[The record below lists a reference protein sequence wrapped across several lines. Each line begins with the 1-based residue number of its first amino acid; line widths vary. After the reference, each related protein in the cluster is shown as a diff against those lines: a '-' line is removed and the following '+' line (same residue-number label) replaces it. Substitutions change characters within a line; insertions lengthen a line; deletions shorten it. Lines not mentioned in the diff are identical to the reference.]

1 MPCSYFEGI
10 WRATGPWYS
19 HEPMSDQALSIGR
32 PSDFSQHDQP
42 AAPKHSIAPYGSRW
56 SLVVSGVCA
65 SIMVAALGTVL
76 WFSVTLPKLQRF
88 EDPDRALDLMV
99 SRTLDAQDSLR
110 RAPEWQQWL
119 AEWTMGSDD
128 EARGQAI
135 QWYRELVE
143 TTDDP
148 LSKFRLAILLGEF
161 GQESAALAESKGWQ
175 DRGTS
180 ALLFGQLIEAAYG
193 TQPLDRAQETELQAT
208 LAEALPSGWFYDHLA
223 ARLARRAGNQDL
235 LATVEAQAVLRE
247 DRVQQWIRPLIGF
260 ELMCLVMGSVM
271 LLGIARL
278 RGQRIDVLR
287 LHVPGVPPPW
297 SGETAAA
304 VILRGGALGI
314 ITTAMM
320 LSSSSFQHA
329 SLRVLAIPLASLPLL
344 VLAYIQLL
352 KPAGLTFSNGFG
364 LVIKRDH
371 LGRLACIVLAVVAG
385 GLWGEWVMGRAA
397 EFLQL
402 NNHWT
407 EWVDQDLVWGAP
419 SVLAVSILEYVVLAP
434 IFEEL
439 AFRGLLFAMLR
450 RRFEFLPAA
459 LISTSLFALAHGYSL
474 LGFISVFWSGFLWA
488 WIYERTGSLIPGMV
502 AHALNNLLVC
512 LTVMALLR

>member
-1 MPCSYFEGI
+1 
-10 WRATGPWYS
+10 
-19 HEPMSDQALSIGR
+19 MSDQALSIER
-32 PSDFSQHDQP
+32 PSDFPQHDHSK
-42 AAPKHSIAPYGSRW
+42 APKQSIAPYSSRW

-65 SIMVAALGTVL
+65 GILVAALGTLL

-110 RAPEWQQWL
+110 RAPEWQQWM
-119 AEWTMGSDD
+119 ADWTMGSDD
-128 EARGQAI
+128 EAREQAI

-148 LSKFRLAILLGEF
+148 LPKLRLAILLGES
-161 GQESAALAESKGWQ
+161 GQEAAALAETQRWQ
-175 DRGTS
+175 SRGAS
-180 ALLFGQLIEAAYG
+180 ALQFGQLIEAAYG
-193 TQPLDRAQETELQAT
+193 TQPLTRTQEIELQAT

-223 ARLARRAGNQDL
+223 ARLAGRAGNQDL
-235 LATVEAQAVLRE
+235 LTTVEAQGVVRG

-260 ELMCLVMGSVM
+260 ELMCLVMGSIM
-271 LLGIARL
+271 LLAVARL
-278 RGQRIDVLR
+278 RGQWRDILR
-287 LHVPGVPPPW
+287 LHAPGVPPPW

-304 VILRGGALGI
+304 VILRGGALGV
-314 ITTAMM
+314 ITTAVI
-320 LSSSSFQHA
+320 LSSSSFQHGA
-329 SLRVLAIPLASLPLL
+329 LRVLAIPLANLPLL
-344 VLAYIQLL
+344 VLAYVQLL
-352 KPAGLTFSNGFG
+352 KPAGLTFTNGFG
-364 LVIKRDH
+364 LGIKRDD
-371 LGRLACIVLAVVAG
+371 LGRLACTVLAVVAA

-397 EFLQL
+397 EFLHL

-407 EWVDQDLVWGAP
+407 EWFDRDLVWGTP
-419 SVLAVSILEYVVLAP
+419 PVMTVSILEYVIFAP

-474 LGFISVFWSGFLWA
+474 IGFISVFWSGFLWA

-502 AHALNNLLVC
+502 AHAMNNLLVC

>member
-1 MPCSYFEGI
+1 MN
-10 WRATGPWYS
+10 
-19 HEPMSDQALSIGR
+19 DQALSIGR
-32 PSDFSQHDQP
+32 SSDFPQHDP
-42 AAPKHSIAPYGSRW
+42 PIVPTPSIAPYGSRW

-65 SIMVAALGTVL
+65 GILVVALGTVL

-99 SRTLDAQDSLR
+99 SRTLDAQDSLH
-110 RAPEWQQWL
+110 RAPKWEQWM
-119 AEWTMGSDD
+119 ADWTMGSDE
-128 EARGQAI
+128 EAREQAI

-148 LSKFRLAILLGEF
+148 LSKIRLAILLGES
-161 GQESAALAESKGWQ
+161 GQETAALAETKRWQ

-180 ALLFGQLIEAAYG
+180 ALLFGQLIDAAYG
-193 TQPLDRAQETELQAT
+193 IQPLDRTQETELQAV
-208 LAEALPSGWFYDHLA
+208 LAEKLPSGWFYDHLA
-223 ARLARRAGNQDL
+223 ARLAQRAGNQDL
-235 LATVEAQAVLRE
+235 LVTVEEQSARRE
-247 DRVQQWIRPLIGF
+247 DRVQQWIRPLISF
-260 ELMCLVMGSVM
+260 ESICLVMGSLM

-278 RGQRIDVLR
+278 QGQRMNILR
-287 LHVPGVPPPW
+287 LHGPGVPPPW
-297 SGETAAA
+297 SGETAGA
-304 VILRGGALGI
+304 VILRGGALGVV
-314 ITTAMM
+314 TTALI
-320 LSSSSFQHA
+320 LSTPSFQHV
-329 SLRVLAIPLASLPLL
+329 SLRALAIPLANLPLL

-352 KPAGLTFSNGFG
+352 KPAGLTFTNGFG
-364 LVIKRDH
+364 LGIKRDD
-371 LGRLACIVLAVVAG
+371 LGRLACTVLAVVAA

-397 EFLQL
+397 EFLHL

-407 EWVDQDLVWGAP
+407 EWFDQDLVWGTP
-419 SVLAVSILEYVVLAP
+419 PVIAVSILEYVVFAP

-474 LGFISVFWSGFLWA
+474 IGFISVFWSGFLWA

-502 AHALNNLLVC
+502 AHAMNNLLVC

>member
-1 MPCSYFEGI
+1 MN
-10 WRATGPWYS
+10 
-19 HEPMSDQALSIGR
+19 DQALSIGQS
-32 PSDFSQHDQP
+32 SDFPQHDQP
-42 AAPKHSIAPYGSRW
+42 AAPKPLIAPYGSRW

-65 SIMVAALGTVL
+65 GILVAALGTVL

-99 SRTLDAQDSLR
+99 SRTLDTQDSLR
-110 RAPEWQQWL
+110 RAPTWQQWM
-119 AEWTMGSDD
+119 ADWTMGSDE
-128 EARGQAI
+128 EAREQAI

-148 LSKFRLAILLGEF
+148 LSKLRLAILLGES
-161 GQESAALAESKGWQ
+161 GQETAALTETKGWQ

-180 ALLFGQLIEAAYG
+180 ALLFGQLIDAAYG
-193 TQPLDRAQETELQAT
+193 TQPLDRTQEIELQAV
-208 LAEALPSGWFYDHLA
+208 LAETLPSGWFYDHLA

-235 LATVEAQAVLRE
+235 LVTVEEQSTLRE
-247 DRVQQWIRPLIGF
+247 DRVQQWIRPLISF
-260 ELMCLVMGSVM
+260 ESICLVMGSLM

-278 RGQRIDVLR
+278 RGQRKGILR
-287 LHVPGVPPPW
+287 LHGPGVPPPW

-304 VILRGGALGI
+304 VILRGGALGVV
-314 ITTAMM
+314 TTALI
-320 LSSSSFQHA
+320 LSTPSFQHV
-329 SLRVLAIPLASLPLL
+329 SLRALAIPLANLPLL

-352 KPAGLTFSNGFG
+352 KPAGLTFTNGFG
-364 LVIKRDH
+364 LGIKRED
-371 LGRLACIVLAVVAG
+371 LGRLACTVLAVIAA
-385 GLWGEWVMGRAA
+385 GLWGEWVIGRAA
-397 EFLQL
+397 EFLHL

-407 EWVDQDLVWGAP
+407 EWFDQDLVWGTP
-419 SVLAVSILEYVVLAP
+419 PVIAVSILEYVVFAP

-450 RRFEFLPAA
+450 RRLEFLPAA

-474 LGFISVFWSGFLWA
+474 IGFISVFWSGFLWA

-502 AHALNNLLVC
+502 AHAMNNLLVC

>member
-1 MPCSYFEGI
+1 MN
-10 WRATGPWYS
+10 
-19 HEPMSDQALSIGR
+19 DQALSIGQS
-32 PSDFSQHDQP
+32 SDFPQHDQP
-42 AAPKHSIAPYGSRW
+42 AAPKPSIGPYGSRW

-65 SIMVAALGTVL
+65 GILVAALGTVL

-99 SRTLDAQDSLR
+99 SRTLDTQDSLR
-110 RAPEWQQWL
+110 RAPTWQQWM
-119 AEWTMGSDD
+119 ADWTMGSDE
-128 EARGQAI
+128 EAREQAI

-148 LSKFRLAILLGEF
+148 LSKLRLAILLGES
-161 GQESAALAESKGWQ
+161 GQEIAALAETKGWQ

-180 ALLFGQLIEAAYG
+180 ALLFGQLIDAAYG
-193 TQPLDRAQETELQAT
+193 TQPLDRTQEIELQAV
-208 LAEALPSGWFYDHLA
+208 LAETLPSGWFYDHLA
-223 ARLARRAGNQDL
+223 TRLARRAGNQDL
-235 LATVEAQAVLRE
+235 LLTVEEQGALRE
-247 DRVQQWIRPLIGF
+247 DRVQQWIRPLISF
-260 ELMCLVMGSVM
+260 ESICLVIGSLM

-278 RGQRIDVLR
+278 RGQRMNILR
-287 LHVPGVPPPW
+287 LHGPGVPPPW

-304 VILRGGALGI
+304 VILRGGALGVV
-314 ITTAMM
+314 TTALI
-320 LSSSSFQHA
+320 LSTPSFQHV
-329 SLRVLAIPLASLPLL
+329 SLRALAIPLANLPLL

-352 KPAGLTFSNGFG
+352 KPAGLTFTNGFG
-364 LVIKRDH
+364 LGIKRED
-371 LGRLACIVLAVVAG
+371 LGRLACTVLAVIAA

-397 EFLQL
+397 EFLHL

-407 EWVDQDLVWGAP
+407 EWFDQDLVWGTP
-419 SVLAVSILEYVVLAP
+419 PVIAVSILEYVVFAP

-439 AFRGLLFAMLR
+439 AFRGLLFAMFR
-450 RRFEFLPAA
+450 RRLEFLPAA

-474 LGFISVFWSGFLWA
+474 IGFISVFWSGFLWA

-502 AHALNNLLVC
+502 AHAMNNLLVC

>member
-1 MPCSYFEGI
+1 MN
-10 WRATGPWYS
+10 
-19 HEPMSDQALSIGR
+19 DQALSIGR
-32 PSDFSQHDQP
+32 SSDFPQP
-42 AAPKHSIAPYGSRW
+42 DPPIVPKPSIAPYGSRW

-65 SIMVAALGTVL
+65 GILVAALGTVL

-99 SRTLDAQDSLR
+99 SRTLDTQDSLR
-110 RAPEWQQWL
+110 RAPTWQQWM
-119 AEWTMGSDD
+119 AAWTMGNDE
-128 EARGQAI
+128 EAREQAI

-148 LSKFRLAILLGEF
+148 LSKLRLAILLGES
-161 GQESAALAESKGWQ
+161 GQETAALAETKGWQ

-180 ALLFGQLIEAAYG
+180 ALLFGQLIDAAYG
-193 TQPLDRAQETELQAT
+193 TQPLDRTQEIELQAV
-208 LAEALPSGWFYDHLA
+208 LAETLPSGWFYDHLA
-223 ARLARRAGNQDL
+223 TRLARRAGNQDL
-235 LATVEAQAVLRE
+235 LLTVEEQGALRE
-247 DRVQQWIRPLIGF
+247 DRVQQWIRPLISF
-260 ELMCLVMGSVM
+260 ESICLVIGSLM

-278 RGQRIDVLR
+278 RGQRMNIQR
-287 LHVPGVPPPW
+287 LHGPGVPPPW

-304 VILRGGALGI
+304 VILRGGALGVV
-314 ITTAMM
+314 TTALI
-320 LSSSSFQHA
+320 LSTPSFQHV
-329 SLRVLAIPLASLPLL
+329 SLRALAIPLANLPLL

-352 KPAGLTFSNGFG
+352 KPAGLTFTNGFG
-364 LVIKRDH
+364 LGIKRED
-371 LGRLACIVLAVVAG
+371 LGRLACTVLAVIAA

-397 EFLQL
+397 EFLHL

-407 EWVDQDLVWGAP
+407 EWFDQDLVWGTP
-419 SVLAVSILEYVVLAP
+419 PVIAVSILEYVVFAP

-439 AFRGLLFAMLR
+439 AFRGLLFAMFR
-450 RRFEFLPAA
+450 RRLEFLPAA

-474 LGFISVFWSGFLWA
+474 IGFISVFWSGFLWA

-502 AHALNNLLVC
+502 AHAMNNLLVC